1 VNQFPAAA
9 LTASAQ
15 RCIIDNRVSGDYR
28 EGTLRRADAMCDALS
43 IRGIQIM
50 KKNATWLVGITI
62 FLASLCLSVAASAQV
77 TLEVMNPRGE
87 IPPPP
92 TIGINQRVP
101 DLGGKKI
108 VLIDNG
114 KFGANNFLDVIAG
127 MLKQKY
133 PTATIVM
140 YPKPSAQTITD
151 MPKWYP
157 TVKQQGDLFIFG
169 VGD

>member
-1 VNQFPAAA
+1 MKKRTNWYLAAA
-9 LTASAQ
+9 FAA
-15 RCIIDNRVSGDYR
+15 
-28 EGTLRRADAMCDALS
+28 
-43 IRGIQIM
+43 
-50 KKNATWLVGITI
+50 
-62 FLASLCLSVAASAQV
+62 ASLFLTGTAAAQV

-92 TIGINQRVP
+92 TLGLTPRGA
-101 DLGGKKI
+101 DLAGKKI

-114 KFGANNFLDVIAG
+114 KFGASNFLDVIAD

-133 PTATIVM
+133 PAATIVM
-140 YPKPSAQTITD
+140 YPKPAAQTITD

>member
-1 VNQFPAAA
+1 MKTHANGLLAAA
-9 LTASAQ
+9 LACAGLLFGGTA
-15 RCIIDNRVSGDYR
+15 G
-28 EGTLRRADAMCDALS
+28 
-43 IRGIQIM
+43 
-50 KKNATWLVGITI
+50 
-62 FLASLCLSVAASAQV
+62 AQV

-92 TIGINQRVP
+92 TRGINPRVSS
-101 DLGGKKI
+101 LAGKKI
-108 VLIDNG
+108 VLVDNG
-114 KFGANNFLDVIAG
+114 KYGADNFLDVLAQI
-127 MLKQKY
+127 LKQKY
-133 PTATIVM
+133 PDATIVM

>member
-1 VNQFPAAA
+1 MSKYLNWFFA
-9 LTASAQ
+9 LVLCA
-15 RCIIDNRVSGDYR
+15 
-28 EGTLRRADAMCDALS
+28 
-43 IRGIQIM
+43 
-50 KKNATWLVGITI
+50 
-62 FLASLCLSVAASAQV
+62 ASLGFAGAVEATT

-92 TIGINQRVP
+92 TVGITPRVKSL
-101 DLGGKKI
+101 DGKKI
-108 VLIDNG
+108 VLVDNG
-114 KFGANNFLDVIAG
+114 KFGADNFLNVVAA

-133 PTATIVM
+133 PSATIVM
-140 YPKPSAQTITD
+140 YPKPAAQTITD

>member
-1 VNQFPAAA
+1 MRKYTNWLLGAA
-9 LTASAQ
+9 LACAS
-15 RCIIDNRVSGDYR
+15 
-28 EGTLRRADAMCDALS
+28 L
-43 IRGIQIM
+43 
-50 KKNATWLVGITI
+50 
-62 FLASLCLSVAASAQV
+62 FLAAAASAQV

-87 IPPPP
+87 IPPPK
-92 TIGINQRVP
+92 TVGISPRVP
-101 DLGGKKI
+101 NLAGKKI

-114 KFGANNFLDVIAG
+114 KFGADNFLDVIAA